1 MPFYYY
7 YIMLSII
14 SLLFTWYVWSDLDY
28 TMFAIAGH
36 RDGTVAGSAL
46 AQPVLPGNNCSVE
59 VEVTTEYKL
68 L

>member
-28 TMFAIAGH
+28 TMFAIAGSLGQV
-36 RDGTVAGSAL
+36 RGEQPDVVA
-46 AQPVLPGNNCSVE
+46 
-59 VEVTTEYKL
+59 
-68 L
+68 